1 MFRTTG
7 FLFVLA
13 ATAFAATQSGTVRSG
28 GQSIPGAAVT
38 AICGT
43 DKITTVTDDAGQ
55 FELGGLPSTPCKFTI
70 TMFGFE
76 PAQRDLTASATSATF
91 DLNLQTHATLAVE
104 PAAPTTQAATPA
116 NAEQAAAPAP
126 TTPGPGRGRGPGRG
140 GPGRGGIPGAQGT
153 GQGAGQTAA
162 ANPNGRGGGRGFQNL
177 SLIQNGETPL
187 DSGDIA
193 PSFNG
198 NTDDANGANEAFTVS
213 GSLSQGVQAQA
224 NDNFGL
230 GGPGGFNP
238 NGFGDQANN
247 PFGGQNANGNGGGD
261 GNQGFNTAGG
271 GGRGGGGGFGGGGGR
286 GGGGGGFAGGG
297 GRGGRGGRG
306 GAAPNRNLQFGNRI
320 NRGRGR
326 QFSGNVSYT
335 VGNSVLNARPYT
347 FTAPTTLTGAQ
358 QPKAGYAANRFTVSM
373 GGPLSIP
380 HIFSTDKTF
389 WFVNYTGNRSK
400 NGFDDITTVPTLAER
415 QGDFT
420 ALLTPPPGQLPTT
433 IYMPFTTTPFVNN
446 VVPASQINSATLG
459 LLPYIPLPNTPGTRN
474 NYQLIGANPTN
485 NDNLQTRINQTIS
498 AKDALDI
505 NFNYQ
510 HRDSQN
516 VNVFGFRDPTKGYGL
531 STSLTYRRTISRSLI
546 NSVVWNF
553 SRNWNQTLSPFSF
566 GANIEQQLGITGASI
581 DPAAYGPPT
590 ISFTNFG
597 SLNDATPSLTR
608 SQTSAENEQLIW
620 IHGKQTVTFGFG
632 VQRRQNNTQTDAN
645 GRGTFSFTGLATG
658 YDFADFLLS
667 LPQSTSVVRYTDNS
681 RYLRETTLSGFVTD
695 DYRLFPNLTL
705 NLGLRWEYFAPYT
718 EKNNDMANLAVTP
731 GFTAV
736 SVVLPGQ
743 GGLPNGLIYPDHK
756 LFSPRIGLAWKPWKS
771 RQIVVRSGYGIYYNG
786 GVYSQLASRLVGQP
800 PFAQT
805 ATQQT
810 STADELTLQTGLL
823 IPAAL
828 TIANT
833 FAVDPNYHPGYAQQ
847 WTTSIQESFGRSYVV
862 QIAYNGT
869 KGTDLDVLQL
879 PNRALPGDPLTAQQ
893 RLLIANASEFT
904 YDSSVGNS
912 TYNAAQVSFQRRFA
926 RGASFQILYTFSKA
940 IDDTSTLGG
949 GAVYIPNNLAAERAL
964 SPTDQRHVLRLQYNY
979 QSQIGNM
986 RTGFVANMLRGWQVN
1001 GVLNATSG
1009 TPFTATVT
1017 GDPSGTGYTGNARA
1031 EATGVAVTSSSG
1043 YFNPLAFTIPATG
1056 TFGDAGRDTIPG
1068 IPQFSLTASF
1078 LRTFRLDDKRRIQFR
1093 IDSTNPINH
1102 PYVTG
1107 INTTVNSLQQYG
1119 LPTSAGA
1126 MRSVTATVRLN
1137 F

>member
-7 FLFVLA
+7 LLLVISGI
-13 ATAFAATQSGTVRSG
+13 AFAETQSGSVRSG
-28 GQSIPGAAVT
+28 GQPIPGAAVT

-55 FELGGLPSTPCKFTI
+55 FELGGLPSTPCKYTI
-70 TMFGFE
+70 SMFGFE

-91 DLNLQTHATLAVE
+91 DLSLQTHATLAVE
-104 PAAPTTQAATPA
+104 PGAPAIQAAAPTTTEQAQTPTPA
-116 NAEQAAAPAP
+116 QTP
-126 TTPGPGRGRGPGRG
+126 TTPGGRRGPGRG
-140 GPGRGGIPGAQGT
+140 GLGRGGNPNAQGAA
-153 GQGAGQTAA
+153 QGAGQNAA
-162 ANPNGRGGGRGFQNL
+162 ATPNGRGGGRGFQNL
-177 SLIQNGETPL
+177 SLIQNGDSSL
-187 DSGDIA
+187 DSGEIA
-193 PSFNG
+193 PSLNG
-198 NTDDANGANEAFTVS
+198 LAEDTSGANEAFTVS

-224 NDNFGL
+224 GDNVGL
-230 GGPGGFNP
+230 GGPGGFNL
-238 NGFGDQANN
+238 NGGGFGNQGGN
-247 PFGGQNANGNGGGD
+247 PFGAQNTNGD
-261 GNQGFNTAGG
+261 GGNQTFNAGG
-271 GGRGGGGGFGGGGGR
+271 GGGRGGGGR
-286 GGGGGGFAGGG
+286 GGGGGGFG

-306 GAAPNRNLQFGNRI
+306 GPQANRNTQFGNRI
-320 NRGRGR
+320 NRGRGQ

-335 VGNSVLNARPYT
+335 IGNSVLNARPYT
-347 FTAPTTLTGAQ
+347 FTAPTTLTGAE
-358 QPKAGYAANRFTVSM
+358 QPKAGYATNRFTASV

-389 WFVNYTGNRSK
+389 WFVNYTGTRSK
-400 NGFDDITTVPTLAER
+400 TGFDQITTVPTAAER
-415 QGDFT
+415 GGDFS
-420 ALLTPPPGQLPTT
+420 GIST
-433 IYMPFTTTPFVNN
+433 IVNMPFTTTPFPNN
-446 VVPASQINSATLG
+446 MVPTSLFNSAALG
-459 LLPYIPLPNTPGTRN
+459 LLPYIPLPNTPGLRN
-474 NYQLIGANPTN
+474 NYQLIGANPSNT
-485 NDNLQTRINQTIS
+485 DNLQPRINQTLT

-505 NFNYQ
+505 NLTYQ
-510 HRDSQN
+510 RRNSDTIQQ
-516 VNVFGFRDPTKGYGL
+516 FGFRDPTKGYGL
-531 STSLTYRRTISRSLI
+531 SLALTYRRTISRNLI

-566 GANIEQQLGITGASI
+566 GTNIEQLLGITGVST

-590 ISFTNFG
+590 IGFTNFG
-597 SLNDATPSLTR
+597 SLNDTTPSLTR
-608 SQTSAENEQLIW
+608 AQTSAENEQLIW
-620 IHGKQTVTFGFG
+620 IHGQQTVTFGVG

-695 DYRLFPNLTL
+695 DYRLRPNLTL
-705 NLGLRWEYFAPYT
+705 NAGLRWEYFQPYT
-718 EKNNDMANLAVTP
+718 EKNGDLANLALNP
-731 GFTAV
+731 DFTAV

-743 GGLPNGLIYPDHK
+743 NGLPNGLIYPDHK
-756 LFSPRIGLAWKPWKS
+756 LFSPRIGIAWKPWKS

-786 GVYSQLASRLVGQP
+786 GIYSQLASQMVGQP

-805 ATQQT
+805 ATLQT
-810 STADELTLQTGLL
+810 NALAPLTLQAGF
-823 IPAAL
+823 PPVPSL

-847 WTTSIQESFGRSYVV
+847 WTTSIQETFGRSYVV
-862 QIAYNGT
+862 SIAYNGT

-879 PNRALPGDPLTAQQ
+879 PNRALPGNPLTAQQ
-893 RLLIANASEFT
+893 RLLIADASEFT
-904 YDSSVGNS
+904 YDSSIGNS
-912 TYNAAQVSFQRRFA
+912 TYNAAQVNFQRRMA

-949 GAVYIPNNLAAERAL
+949 GAVYIPNNVSAERAL
-964 SPTDQRHVLRLQYNY
+964 SPFDQRHVLRVNYGY
-979 QSQIGNM
+979 QSQVGNM
-986 RTGFVANMLRGWQVN
+986 RTGFLANMTRGWQIN
-1001 GVLNATSG
+1001 GVLTASSG
-1009 TPFTATVT
+1009 TPFTAIVT
-1017 GDPSGTGYTGNARA
+1017 GDPSGTGYTGNSRA
-1031 EATGVAVTSSSG
+1031 EATGLPVVSSTG
-1043 YFNPLAFTIPATG
+1043 FFNPLAFTVPATG

-1068 IPQFSLTASF
+1068 IARFTLTAAF
-1078 LRTFRLDDKRRIQFR
+1078 FRTFRLDDKRRIRFEV
-1093 IDSTNPINH
+1093 DSTNPINH